1 MRFYD
6 PTQSPPER
14 LDSLEMLPNLSEK
27 DGAKKCLK
35 MGLYPSVTTVLNIIR
50 EEYLERW
57 LIKEAIQEVLNGKS
71 MEAAVSE
78 VYDRES
84 PNAAFGTGCHAI
96 AEEWFGHPKQEVT
109 ELMEKHARPLID
121 WFEKNVK
128 ERVFSELLLASPS
141 MKVAGAVDLGFIDQK
156 DRLIVGD
163 IKVVK
168 FSDKFPPSPGLA
180 YRCQLSAYREMLRE
194 HDGRDYH
201 RMSLYLA
208 SPFGWD
214 KKPRLRIFEHD
225 HCYLNAFKACRLL
238 WEEQVTQPTLLTI
251 DPGKAMPVA
260 SAPGTFDPTAYRT
273 KP

>member
-6 PTQSPPER
+6 PSTKPCER
-14 LDSLEMLPNLSEK
+14 LDSLELFPKLPEK

-35 MGLYPSVTTVLNIIR
+35 AGLFPSVTTCLNIIR

-57 LIKEAIQEVLNGKS
+57 LIKEAIKEVLGGKT
-71 MEAAVSE
+71 MEEAVE
-78 VYDRES
+78 EIYTRES
-84 PNAAFGTGCHAI
+84 PNAVFGTDCHAV
-96 AEEWFGHPKQEVT
+96 AEHWFGAPKPEVT
-109 ELMEKHARPLID
+109 AKVMAHAAPLIR
-121 WFEKNVK
+121 WFENNVK
-128 ERVFSELLLASPS
+128 EVIFSERLLASPS
-141 MKVAGAVDLGFIDQK
+141 MKVAGAIDLGFIDSR

-194 HDGRDYH
+194 DDGRDYH

-214 KKPRLRIFEHD
+214 KKPRLRIFEHE
-225 HCYLNAFKACRLL
+225 HCYLDAFKACRQL
-238 WEEQVTQPTLLTI
+238 WEAQVTQPTLLHY
-251 DPGKAMPVA
+251 DPVDPKPTTA
-260 SAPGTFDPTAYRT
+260 TFDPTKYI